1 MNQVLLLL
9 LGTLKA
15 GWIEGK
21 TPEEDKYF
29 HIQGRVKN
37 SSLSTQPKVTD
48 STLSGRT
55 FGRRH
60 WAQTQAQ
67 IVLTTALSD
76 CVHNLITQP
85 SVPAEWPHF

>member
-29 HIQGRVKN
+29 YIQGRVKN
-37 SSLSTQPKVTD
+37 KQFPKHATKGDRQHTVRKD
-48 STLSGRT
+48 I
-55 FGRRH
+55 
-60 WAQTQAQ
+60 WKK
-67 IVLTTALSD
+67 ALGPNTGSD
-76 CVHNLITQP
+76 CSHNSII
-85 SVPAEWPHF
+85 